1 MDDKAKKFFQ
11 DLIGKEET
19 REAPVAVKT
28 DAAEDDGEDAAAP
41 VKTAKKTTEPVMA
54 KKPKEEDK
62 EAEMF
67 EESEGQLTIDVY
79 QTPTEIV
86 IQSTI
91 AGVSPENLDI
101 AITNESVTIK
111 GKRERS
117 ETVKEEDYFYQE
129 CYWGRFSRSIIL
141 PQEIDADQ
149 STAIFKNGVLT
160 IRLPKVDKRMA
171 KKLKVKFD

>member
-1 MDDKAKKFFQ
+1 MDEKAKKFFQ
-11 DLIGKEET
+11 DLIGKEDARET
-19 REAPVAVKT
+19 PVAVKNE
-28 DAAEDDGEDAAAP
+28 AAVNEDAAAP
-41 VKTAKKTTEPVMA
+41 AKVAKKQKTES
-54 KKPKEEDK
+54 
-62 EAEMF
+62 EAAEIF
-67 EESEGQLTIDVY
+67 EEAEGQLTIDVY

-91 AGVSPENLDI
+91 AGVGPENLDI
-101 AITNESVTIK
+101 AITNESVTVK
-111 GKRERS
+111 GKRERP
-117 ETVKEEDYFYQE
+117 EEVKEEDYFYQE

-149 STAIFKNGVLT
+149 STATFKNGVLT

>member
-1 MDDKAKKFFQ
+1 M
-11 DLIGKEET
+11 IGKEDGQET
-19 REAPVAVKT
+19 PVAVKNE
-28 DAAEDDGEDAAAP
+28 AAVKEDAAAP
-41 VKTAKKTTEPVMA
+41 AKKTAEPAA
-54 KKPKEEDK
+54 KKQKTESET
-62 EAEMF
+62 AEIF
-67 EESEGQLTIDVY
+67 EEAEGQLTIDVY

-91 AGVSPENLDI
+91 AGVGPENLDI
-101 AITNESVTIK
+101 AITNESVTVK
-111 GKRERS
+111 GKRERP
-117 ETVKEEDYFYQE
+117 EEVKEEDYFYQE

-149 STAIFKNGVLT
+149 STATFKNGVLT

>member
-19 REAPVAVKT
+19 RETPVAVKNN
-28 DAAEDDGEDAAAP
+28 AADEDAAAP
-41 VKTAKKTTEPVMA
+41 AKTAKKPR
-54 KKPKEEDK
+54 EESG
-62 EAEMF
+62 EAEIF
-67 EESEGQLTIDVY
+67 EEAEGQLTIDVY
-79 QTPTEIV
+79 QTPAEIV

-101 AITNESVTIK
+101 AITNESVTVK
-111 GKRERS
+111 GRRERP
-117 ETVKEEDYFYQE
+117 EEVKEEDYFYQE

-149 STAIFKNGVLT
+149 STATFKNGILT